1 MAIKLVF
8 WSQYIWKKLRCGI
21 NRNLCRILSS
31 QLSSVETKHSL
42 SSTLCRSSMSIQSR
56 FSLRMETLRMHP
68 LKLSRDSKQPL
79 EAMSEKFRYK
89 RNLKNVNRIY
99 LVSITNLAVRLC
111 RGVIV
116 SALYPHCVDL
126 TCWLW
131 RATDRFSVQFARHH
145 RELRYYAICCRR
157 ERTFRAEQIP
167 LGRVCRRPCHK
178 RKRSEN
184 ECLLNEWW

>member
-8 WSQYIWKKLRCGI
+8 WSQYIWKKFRCGI
-21 NRNLCRILSS
+21 NRNLCRMLSS

-56 FSLRMETLRMHP
+56 FSLRMDTLRMHP

-79 EAMSEKFRYK
+79 EAMSEEWRGKGNLNDKFN
-89 RNLKNVNRIY
+89 RNN
-99 LVSITNLAVRLC
+99 LVSVTNLAVRLC

-131 RATDRFSVQFARHH
+131 RATDRFSVRFARRH

-157 ERTFRAEQIP
+157 ERIFRAE
-167 LGRVCRRPCHK
+167 
-178 RKRSEN
+178 
-184 ECLLNEWW
+184 